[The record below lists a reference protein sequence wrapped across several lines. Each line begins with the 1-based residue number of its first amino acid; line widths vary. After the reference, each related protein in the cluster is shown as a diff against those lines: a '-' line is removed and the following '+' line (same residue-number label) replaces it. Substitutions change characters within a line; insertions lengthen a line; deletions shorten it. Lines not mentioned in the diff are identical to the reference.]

1 MREHPEN
8 DLTSG
13 ADRFSRARPE
23 PRDFDALADAPD
35 PLVTAQKNR
44 TSTRNAIIYGVATVV
59 VTLLV
64 ALVLGLIAR
73 AQGGPLCS
81 EGDATWLCTNS
92 WRTWWAVL
100 TSIPP
105 VAGLIGCALIMV
117 RKLNRYERWVPW
129 MGVFWLPIVP
139 FTMLWLVITVGM
151 VAFDAQSA
159 Q

>member
-13 ADRFSRARPE
+13 VDRFSRARPE
-23 PRDFDALADAPD
+23 PRDFDELADGPD
-35 PLVTAQKNR
+35 PLVTAQINR
-44 TSTRNAIIYGVATVV
+44 TSTRNAVIYGVATVA

-64 ALVLGLIAR
+64 ALVLGLISR

-81 EGDATWLCTNS
+81 GGGATWLCTSS

-105 VAGLIGCALIMV
+105 VAGLIGCAIIMV

-151 VAFDAQSA
+151 LAFDAQSA